1 MSDQSKNLL
10 NLRRRFLGSIGFNS
24 LSIQSK
30 LQGFILLVSLGS
42 VVMVSLIAWYQGR
55 ATLTERV
62 TEQLT
67 GIRAARADQFE
78 AFFESLYEQVRR
90 LATEQDTIEAI
101 VDFNKSFRQ
110 LDRSFIDPEWD
121 DSLNT
126 YYSEEFF
133 PRLSENTGEEE
144 LRYGIY
150 RPDGQA
156 ARYLQYYYISENPNP
171 VGEKEKLLDP
181 GDGSEYTRFHT
192 KYHSLFREI
201 IDNFGY
207 YDLFLVNH
215 RTGDIVYSV
224 FKETD
229 YGTNLLSGPYAQS
242 GLADVVK
249 AVLDNPTP
257 GSIQFVDFKSYRPS
271 YEAPAAFLATPIYS
285 GVNMI
290 GVLAVQVPTERIN
303 DIMSVDNKWEE
314 SGLGKT
320 GEVYVVGSDQLMRS
334 NSRFLTEAPKEY
346 KRDVKGQGTPEEK
359 LVLME
364 NLGTTISLQ
373 PVTSQTAQAAIGGQK
388 GIKIIENYRSAQV
401 LSSYAPLDLKD
412 VNWGIVAEIE
422 TAEVYRPLYILQMTL
437 LIAAVIFLLV
447 SALIAGLVSRLFT
460 RPLYRLTEGA
470 KTIEAG
476 DLDTEIAL
484 QSKDEFGELAE
495 AFQGIAH
502 RFRQTRQEL
511 ESQQQENDLLLRNFL
526 PGAIADRLKKGET
539 LIADRLNKITLL
551 YAHVAGVANL
561 SKEIPP
567 SAITE
572 LLTKLFDEFD
582 ILAEKHGM
590 ERQRTIG
597 ADYMAVC
604 GLTQTRLDHTQRT
617 IKFALEILDKIQ
629 NKDFGQQAILGLQIG
644 VHVGS
649 VNAGIVGSQTFG
661 YDIWGEDVYVS
672 RRLHLQADLNQIV
685 VTRPVYERLGDFY
698 TFIEYPSMNVESLGE
713 IAIWSLMTSKKMV
726 LSQVE
731 LVESSFAKVKPIAD
745 KAGEL
750 FYQRLFE
757 QNPDLRHLFS
767 GDMVEQQRK
776 LMSTL
781 AIAVEGLRRPE
792 NIIPAVQEL
801 GRRHAGYGVMEEHY
815 AVVGEALLW
824 TLKQGLGDE
833 FTLPVRRAW
842 EEAFT
847 YLSRIMKEAAAELD
861 RQKVGV

>member
-1 MSDQSKNLL
+1 MSDQFKNLL
-10 NLRRRFLGSIGFNS
+10 NLRSRFPRGIGLNN

-30 LQGFILLVSLGS
+30 LQGLLLLVSLGS
-42 VVMVSLIAWYQGR
+42 VVMVSVIAWYQGR
-55 ATLTERV
+55 ATITEQV
-62 TEQLT
+62 AQQLT
-67 GIRAARADQFE
+67 GIRSARAEQFE
-78 AFFESLYEQVRR
+78 AFFESLYEQVRS
-90 LATEQDTIEAI
+90 LATDQDTIEAI
-101 VDFNKSFRQ
+101 VGFNKGFRQ
-110 LDRSFIDPEWD
+110 IDRSFVEPEWD
-121 DSLNT
+121 NSLNT

-133 PRLSENTGEEE
+133 PRLSKNTGKEK
-144 LRYGIY
+144 LQYSIY
-150 RPDGQA
+150 RPGGQA
-156 ARYLQYYYISENPNP
+156 ARYLQYYYIAENPNP

-181 GDGSEYTRFHT
+181 GDGSEYTQFHT
-192 KYHSLFREI
+192 KYHALFREV

-215 RTGDIVYSV
+215 KTGDIVYSV

-229 YGTNLLSGPYAQS
+229 YGNNLLSGPYAQS
-242 GLADVVK
+242 GLSDVVK
-249 AVLDNPTP
+249 AVLANPTP
-257 GSIQFVDFKSYRPS
+257 GSIQIVDFKSYRPS

-290 GVLAVQVPTERIN
+290 GILAIQVPTERVN
-303 DIMSVDNKWEE
+303 QIMSVDNNWEE

-320 GEVYVVGSDQLMRS
+320 GEVYVAGLDLLMRS
-334 NSRFLTEAPKEY
+334 NSRFLSEAPQEY
-346 KRDVKGQGTPEEK
+346 KRDVKRQGTPEAALNLIES
-359 LVLME
+359 
-364 NLGTTISLQ
+364 LGTTIGLQ
-373 PVTSQTAQAAIGGQK
+373 PVASPTVQDAIGGQK
-388 GIKIIENYRSAQV
+388 GIKVIKNYRGAQV
-401 LSSYAPLDLKD
+401 LSSYAPLDIPG

-422 TAEVYRPLYILQMTL
+422 TAEVYRPLYILQITL

-460 RPLYRLTEGA
+460 RPLHHLTEGA
-470 KTIEAG
+470 KTIEVG
-476 DLDTEIAL
+476 DLDAEIAVK
-484 QSKDEFGELAE
+484 SNDEFGELAK

-502 RFRQTRQEL
+502 RFRQTKLEL

-526 PGAIADRLKKGET
+526 PGAIAERLKKGET

-551 YAHVAGVANL
+551 YAHVVGVANM

-582 ILAEKHGM
+582 ALADKHGM

-597 ADYMAVC
+597 ADYMTVC

-617 IKFALEILDKIQ
+617 IKFALEMLDKIQ
-629 NKDFGQQAILGLQIG
+629 NKDLGQQATLGLQIG
-644 VHVGS
+644 IHIGS

-661 YDIWGEDVYVS
+661 YDIWGEDVYLTS
-672 RRLHLQADLNQIV
+672 RLHLQADLNQIM
-685 VTRPVYERLGDFY
+685 VTRPIYERLADLY
-698 TFIEYPSMNVESLGE
+698 TFIEYPPMKIESLGE
-713 IAIWSLMTSKKMV
+713 IPIWSLMTSKKMV

-745 KAGEL
+745 KAAEL

-757 QNPDLRHLFS
+757 QNPNLRHLFA
-767 GDMVEQQRK
+767 GDMEEQQRK

-781 AIAVEGLRRPE
+781 AVAVEGLRHPE
-792 NIIPAVQEL
+792 TIIPAVQEL
-801 GRRHAGYGVMEEHY
+801 GRRHAGYGVIEEHY
-815 AVVGEALLW
+815 VVVGEALLW

-861 RQKVGV
+861 REKVGV